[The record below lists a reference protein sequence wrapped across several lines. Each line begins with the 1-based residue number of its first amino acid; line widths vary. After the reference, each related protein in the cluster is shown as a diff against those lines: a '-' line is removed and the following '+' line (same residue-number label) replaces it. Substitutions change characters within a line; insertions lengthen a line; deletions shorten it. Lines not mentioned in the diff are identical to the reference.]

1 MSCKNEEIVELFYEV
16 DRLSRRFSQYRDGN
30 PGTYNGQYR
39 CLFLLENVGTIS
51 QKKLTDLLQIR
62 STSLSE
68 LLAKLEKKGFV
79 QRTVSDQDKRTRFV
93 SLTETGKKEVA
104 GYHKSRAKIHEEMVA
119 PLSEEEKKQ
128 FYDILFKIKNYYA
141 AEEEKK

>member
-30 PGTYNGQYR
+30 SGAYTGQYR
-39 CLFLLENVGTIS
+39 CLFLLENVGPIS

-79 QRTVSDQDKRTRFV
+79 QRTASDQDKRTRFV
-93 SLTETGKKEVA
+93 SLTEAGKKEVA
-104 GYHKSRAKIHEEMVA
+104 GYHKSRAKIHAEMVA
-119 PLSEEEKKQ
+119 ALSEEEKNQ
-128 FYDILFKIKNYYA
+128 FYDILSKIKHYYA
-141 AEEEKK
+141 AKEEQK